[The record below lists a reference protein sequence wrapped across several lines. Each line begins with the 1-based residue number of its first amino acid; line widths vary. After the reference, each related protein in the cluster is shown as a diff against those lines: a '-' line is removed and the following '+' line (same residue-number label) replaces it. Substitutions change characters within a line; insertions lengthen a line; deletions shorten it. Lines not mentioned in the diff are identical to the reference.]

1 MPQRCDS
8 STWER
13 NMSQEYGKGI
23 FQEYAKEIFQQY
35 GKGGKTTHTSPITK
49 LTPMPK
55 YTKIQKKNPY

>member
-1 MPQRCDS
+1 
-8 STWER
+8 
-13 NMSQEYGKGI
+13 MSQEYGKGI

-55 YTKIQKKNPY
+55 YTKIQKREMNWFQIILILYSNN

>member
-1 MPQRCDS
+1 
-8 STWER
+8 
-13 NMSQEYGKGI
+13 MSQEYGKGI